1 MARRYFKVATFNVRN
16 LISAGVTYYNTN
28 RYSEAAYDRKVDW
41 LAEQLYRMDADVVCL
56 QETFDE
62 APLVDLMSRY
72 RALVEARE
80 SKAKAN
86 RSRYKLSL
94 IHI

>member
-41 LAEQLYRMDADVVCL
+41 LAEQLADYKRPRQIVVHPEPL
-56 QETFDE
+56 PRGMSGKVLKRDLR
-62 APLVDLMSRY
+62 APFWEGKE
-72 RALVEARE
+72 RAI
-80 SKAKAN
+80 N
-86 RSRYKLSL
+86 
-94 IHI
+94 